1 MQPPSLVSLA
11 PDSFYSW
18 SSPMQSYA
26 EPSLAFT
33 GFNAFIR
40 EAGGARFGLASPCI
54 EGNLVHMRPITDR
67 SYYTG

>member
-1 MQPPSLVSLA
+1 
-11 PDSFYSW
+11 
-18 SSPMQSYA
+18 MQSYA

-54 EGNLVHMRPITDR
+54 EANLAHMRPFTDR